1 MATSTHIFYINIEI
15 KDSKKIF
22 KVKNKLTRVLL
33 DETFADILLNLD
45 VDTTFKK
52 SLIEVSKC
60 DSDNAFHC
68 EID

>member
-1 MATSTHIFYINIEI
+1 MVTNTRIFSINVIEI

-33 DETFADILLNLD
+33 DKTFEDILLNLD

-52 SLIEVSKC
+52 SQIEVRKC
-60 DSDNAFHC
+60 D
-68 EID
+68 